1 MTNGSL
7 DGAGESDYEGVTVWI
22 GDAADGDVGLDD
34 DRRGPKPA
42 AVPFEGGRSSDA
54 STNVPLRRCREA
66 FGAKKPALPPSKP
79 ASFSSPFINVRTHA
93 LRNSNTNAPPP
104 NPSFAPHAHA
114 LNTERCFAG
123 VGPVSGEFHP

>member
-42 AVPFEGGRSSDA
+42 AVPFVGGRSSDA

-66 FGAKKPALPPSKP
+66 FGAKNPRCRPQNPRPSHHHSSMCARMLSEIPIPILRPLTPRLPLM
-79 ASFSSPFINVRTHA
+79 HM
-93 LRNSNTNAPPP
+93 
-104 NPSFAPHAHA
+104 H
-114 LNTERCFAG
+114 
-123 VGPVSGEFHP
+123 